1 MDSIRVSVDDLLS
14 KLQSMYD
21 DGYAT
26 VELTLNRDGYESEI
40 EVKAVSFDSEDPID
54 YGIVPEIDDEF

>member
-1 MDSIRVSVDDLLS
+1 MDSIRVSVDNLLS

-26 VELTLNRDGYESEI
+26 VELTLNSDGYESEI
-40 EVKAVSFDSEDPID
+40 EVKAVSFDSEGPID

>member
-26 VELTLNRDGYESEI
+26 VELTLNSDGYESEI